1 MPLYAD
7 FRSDTK
13 SEQEGVVL
21 DYGDFRIT
29 VARAGGANKQYLKL
43 LETKARPFQRA
54 IQAGAFG
61 NDRSVALLQEV
72 YAEAVVRNWE
82 TRVGEEW
89 KPGIEGPD
97 GALLPV
103 TLANLVLTFT
113 NLPDLF
119 SDLVEQAGKGTL
131 YRASLREEAAKNS

>member
-1 MPLYAD
+1 MSLYAD
-7 FRSDTK
+7 FKSDDK

-21 DYGDFRIT
+21 NYGDFRIT

-61 NDRSVALLQEV
+61 NDRSMALLQEV
-72 YAEAVVRNWE
+72 YAETVVRNWE
-82 TRVGEEW
+82 TRVGDEW
-89 KPGIEGPD
+89 KAGIESPD
-97 GALLPV
+97 GSLLPV
-103 TLANLVLTFT
+103 TKENLLVTFI

-119 SDLVEQAGKGTL
+119 ADLVESAGKGTL
-131 YRASLREEAAKNS
+131 FRAALREEAAKNS